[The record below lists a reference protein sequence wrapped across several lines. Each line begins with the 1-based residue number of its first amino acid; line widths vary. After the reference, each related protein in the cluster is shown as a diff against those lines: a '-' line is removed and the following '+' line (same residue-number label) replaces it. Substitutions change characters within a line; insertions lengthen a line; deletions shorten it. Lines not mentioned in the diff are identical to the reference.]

1 MWINLGRIGAS
12 RFARISEKGFR
23 SVLRSAM
30 GLWLVH
36 CVWSLPGLG
45 IRVKK
50 KVRLDVGM
58 GVPFKYSL
66 NSFVRSGER
75 YVHIFYNIDM

>member
-1 MWINLGRIGAS
+1 
-12 RFARISEKGFR
+12 
-23 SVLRSAM
+23 M